1 MNLLFL
7 FAALVAWAGPVQ
19 DLAQAADPDLPED
32 ARMAAF
38 ERVVSVGM
46 SDLGAVSR
54 VALDNDGDTR
64 KRWVAI
70 RALGKIRGDQ
80 ATALLVQLS
89 ENPEPAIRA
98 AAVQAMGDLGDN
110 RNSTILFAKLAD
122 PAVIVRAGAAEALC
136 KVGDRTAIEPLD
148 KALGSRDNFYRGS
161 SLWVRRH
168 FVAALG
174 CIGGRETIPVL
185 LRALE
190 DADPSVQSSA
200 VLAFR
205 EVAGFTYGEGR
216 SPEEE
221 IAAWKRWAADQ
232 LR

>member
-1 MNLLFL
+1 MKL
-7 FAALVAWAGPVQ
+7 AALLLSLAAWAGPVQ
-19 DLAQAADPDLPED
+19 DLAQASDADLPEE
-32 ARMAAF
+32 ARMEAF
-38 ERVVSVGM
+38 ERLVAA
-46 SDLGAVSR
+46 GATDIGVVSR
-54 VALDNDGDTR
+54 VALEDSGDTR

-70 RALGKIRGDQ
+70 RALGKVQGDQ
-80 ATALLVQLS
+80 ARELLLQLS

-98 AAVQAMGDLGDN
+98 AAVQAMGDLGEARSNDVLMA
-110 RNSTILFAKLAD
+110 RLED

-136 KVGDRTAIEPLD
+136 KVGDRAAIGPLD
-148 KALGSRDNFYRGS
+148 RALRSRASFYRGA

-168 FVAALG
+168 YVAALG

-185 LRALE
+185 LRALDDD
-190 DADPSVQSSA
+190 DASVQSSA

-205 EVAGFTYGEGR
+205 EVAGFSYKEGR

-221 IAAWKRWAADQ
+221 LAAWKRWAADQ

>member
-1 MNLLFL
+1 MKLSLLL
-7 FAALVAWAGPVQ
+7 LTLAALAGPVQ
-19 DLAQAADPDLPED
+19 DLAQAADADLPED

-38 ERVVSVGM
+38 ERLVAAGGTDIGV
-46 SDLGAVSR
+46 VSR
-54 VALDNDGDTR
+54 VALDDDGDTR

-70 RALGKIRGDQ
+70 RALGQIRGDR
-80 ATALLVQLS
+80 ARDLLVQLS

-98 AAVQAMGDLGDN
+98 AAVQAIGDLGDN
-110 RNSTILFAKLAD
+110 RNSKVLIAKISD

-136 KVGDRTAIEPLD
+136 KVGDRTAVGALD
-148 KALGSRDNFYRGS
+148 AALRSRENFYRGS

-168 FVAALG
+168 FVATLG
-174 CIGGRETIPVL
+174 CIGGREAIPVL
-185 LRALE
+185 LRSLD
-190 DADPSVQSSA
+190 DADPSVKSSA

-205 EVAGFTYGEGR
+205 EVAGFSYGEGR
-216 SPEEE
+216 GPEEE